1 MKISQ
6 GYIKTIKDAAKEFD
20 SKSHELLVRAGFI
33 DQVAS
38 GIYALLP
45 PGDRV
50 LRKIEDIIRQGMRSV
65 GAEEVRLPSLQPKK
79 LWETTDRW
87 NHVDILFKVASQHG
101 QEYALGP
108 THEEIITPLAQ
119 KYIESYRDLPLALY
133 QIGTKFRD
141 EARAK
146 SGILRGREFGMKDMY
161 SFHADQKDLVAYY
174 KKVTHAYTKIFKQ
187 CGFADVK
194 ITEASGG
201 DFTKKHSHE
210 FNVITP
216 AGEVD
221 LVYCDKCDFTQN
233 DELINKELKKCPSC
247 GSSGIQ
253 KNKAIEIGNI
263 FDLHTKFSDSFKL
276 TYTDDKGVN
285 QPVIMGCYGIGTTR
299 LLGAV
304 VEVHH
309 DDKGI
314 IWPES
319 ITPFHAHLVNLVKDD
334 TAYADLVYRTLTSEG
349 LDIIYDDR
357 LDCSAGEKFATAD
370 LIGAPI
376 RLVVSK
382 KTKQGVEL
390 KFRDDKN
397 ERVFAT
403 PEIVKLLKDHY
414 SL

>member
-187 CGFADVK
+187 CGFPDVK

-253 KNKAIEIGNI
+253 KNKAIEIGN
-263 FDLHTKFSDSFKL
+263 
-276 TYTDDKGVN
+276 
-285 QPVIMGCYGIGTTR
+285 TR